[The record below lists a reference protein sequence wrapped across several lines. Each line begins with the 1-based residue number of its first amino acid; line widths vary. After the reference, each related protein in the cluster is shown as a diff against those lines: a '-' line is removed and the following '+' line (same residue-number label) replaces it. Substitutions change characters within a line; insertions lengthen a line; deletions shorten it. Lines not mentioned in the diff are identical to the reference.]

1 METNNLSDNSI
12 TAGEAL
18 FDAAFMDRTSR
29 LRLAITKKSSLSY
42 QGRRRSTLR
51 GSSAEFSDY
60 REYLPGD
67 DVRRI
72 DWNVYARLDRP
83 YIREYMEE
91 RESAVNL
98 FLDLTSSMGLLGKDV
113 LAKRLAGALSVI
125 SLNNLDR
132 VGLHII
138 SGGRV
143 DSFRFPGGK
152 NQIRR
157 ALSMIEKAQCSGA
170 GDLPAAVKSVPYLA
184 SGMSVLISDFCEES
198 FLKNGQQLCRY
209 LSYRKQE
216 IIFLQ
221 ILSGEELSPT
231 DSGTFE
237 MIDSEGTYAAV
248 NIGLDEKTVSA
259 YDAEMKQFLFE
270 VKKIADG
277 AGARYFLCNAD
288 EPYDR
293 ILFTGLRDIYDR

>member
-1 METNNLSDNSI
+1 MENSN
-12 TAGEAL
+12 TSAGSRPEEGAL
-18 FDAAFMDRTSR
+18 FDAAFLDRTSR

-98 FLDLTSSMGLLGKDV
+98 FLDLTSSMGLLDKDL
-113 LAKRLAGALSVI
+113 LAKRLAGALAVI

-143 DSFRFPGGK
+143 ESFRFPGGK

-157 ALSMIEKAQCSGA
+157 ALSLIEKARCSGA
-170 GDLPAAVKSVPYLA
+170 GNLPAAVRSVPYLA
-184 SGMSVLISDFCEES
+184 SGMSILISDFCEES
-198 FLKNGQQLCRY
+198 FLQGGQQLCRY
-209 LSYRKQE
+209 LAYRKQE

-221 ILSGEELSPT
+221 ILSGEELSPA

-237 MIDSEGTYAAV
+237 MIDSEGTYDPV
-248 NIGLDEKTVSA
+248 NIGLDEKTISA
-259 YDAEMKQFLFE
+259 YDAELKKFLLE

-288 EPYDR
+288 EPYDKV
-293 ILFTGLRDIYDR
+293 LFSKLRDIYDR